1 MNLFGVMEISGSAL
15 RAQRQRAEVV
25 AANLANA
32 ETTRTDE
39 GGPYRRKQVVFGAR
53 GPQFRYALA
62 SRQGAGPNTL
72 RGVEVRA
79 VVADPSPAI
88 VRYQPGHPD
97 ADAQGYVAYPN
108 VNPVTEMAD
117 LMSASRSYEAN
128 AAAVTAAKQMITQS
142 LDILR

>member
-1 MNLFGVMEISGSAL
+1 MNLFGVMEISGSAMG
-15 RAQRQRAEVV
+15 AQRQRAEVV

-39 GGPYRRKQVVFGAR
+39 GGPYRRKQVVFGSR
-53 GPQFRYALA
+53 VPQFRYALA
-62 SRQGAGPNTL
+62 SQQPAGASSL

-79 VVADPSPAI
+79 VVDDPTPSI

-97 ADAQGYVAYPN
+97 ADAQGFVAYPN
-108 VNPVTEMAD
+108 VNPVTEMVD

-128 AAAVTAAKQMITQS
+128 AAAITAAKQMISQS

>member
-15 RAQRQRAEVV
+15 GAQRQRAEIA

-39 GGPYRRKQVVFGAR
+39 GGPYRRKQVVFGSRA
-53 GPQFRYALA
+53 PEFRYALA
-62 SRQGAGPNTL
+62 ARRAFGRGAPS
-72 RGVEVRA
+72 GVQVRA
-79 VVADPSPAI
+79 VVEDPSPSV

-97 ADAQGYVAYPN
+97 ADAQGFVAYPN
-108 VNPVTEMAD
+108 VDPITETVD

-128 AAAVTAAKQMITQS
+128 AAAVSAAKQMISQS

>member
-1 MNLFGVMEISGSAL
+1 MNLFGVMEISGSAMG
-15 RAQRQRAEVV
+15 AQRQRAEVV

-32 ETTRTDE
+32 ETTRTEE
-39 GGPYRRKQVVFGAR
+39 GGPYRRKQVVFGSR

-62 SRQGAGPNTL
+62 SRRNEEAI

-79 VVADPSPAI
+79 VVTDPTPAI
-88 VRYQPGHPD
+88 ARYQPGHPD
-97 ADAQGYVAYPN
+97 ADEQGYVTYPN
-108 VNPVTEMAD
+108 VDPVTEMVD

-128 AAAVTAAKQMITQS
+128 AAAVGAAKQMIAQS

>member
-1 MNLFGVMEISGSAL
+1 MNLFGVMEVSGSAL
-15 RAQRQRAEVV
+15 GAQRQRAEVV

-32 ETTRTDE
+32 ETTRTEE
-39 GGPYRRKQVVFGAR
+39 GGPYQRKQVVFGTR

-62 SRQGAGPNTL
+62 SSQAGSSRI

-88 VRYQPGHPD
+88 MRYQPGHPD
-97 ADAQGYVAYPN
+97 ADAQGFVAYPN
-108 VNPVTEMAD
+108 VNPVTEMVD

-128 AAAVTAAKQMITQS
+128 ASAVGVAKQMISQS
-142 LDILR
+142 LDLLR

>member
-1 MNLFGVMEISGSAL
+1 MMNLFGVMELSGSAMG
-15 RAQRQRAEVV
+15 AQRQRAEVV

-39 GGPYRRKQVVFGAR
+39 GGPYRRKQVVFGSR
-53 GPQFRYALA
+53 GPQFRYELA
-62 SRQGAGPNTL
+62 SRQLGAP
-72 RGVEVRA
+72 RGIEVRA
-79 VVADPSPAI
+79 VVDDPASPI

-97 ADAQGYVAYPN
+97 ADSQGFVAYPN
-108 VNPVTEMAD
+108 VNPITEMVD

-128 AAAVTAAKQMITQS
+128 AAAITAAKQMISQS

>member
-15 RAQRQRAEVV
+15 GAQRQRAEVV

-53 GPQFRYALA
+53 HPQFRYALSA
-62 SRQGAGPNTL
+62 HQGAEANTL
-72 RGVEVRA
+72 HGVEVRA

-108 VNPVTEMAD
+108 VNPVTEMVD
-117 LMSASRSYEAN
+117 LMNASRSYEAN

>member
-15 RAQRQRAEVV
+15 GAQRQRAEVV

-32 ETTRTDE
+32 ETTRTEE
-39 GGPYRRKQVVFGAR
+39 GGPYRRKQVVFGSR

-62 SRQGAGPNTL
+62 SRQAPSL
-72 RGVEVRA
+72 RGVDVRA
-79 VVADPSPAI
+79 VVEDPSPAI

-108 VNPVTEMAD
+108 VNPVTEMVD